1 MAVKISNIIKERP
14 NSGWRLVEFSEPAG
28 IAIRLMLNDGKCEVL
43 KTSEIT
49 LPEFIKIL
57 TECFAES
64 IKLQIEKSF
73 KNEKSFKEEKLK
85 LFTFMYNGTII
96 RVKKDTDWFRLYEAI
111 DIHMGKRKILDDDR
125 AIEIDQEEKEVLFA
139 DVEAEEKWKEF
150 VCKKPEAIMS
160 FARRW
165 AKMMQY
171 YNRQTNIIANI
182 AERAK
187 ERANVDNLN
196 EQEIAEAAQVLQE
209 CWKYRDELK
218 SWLKK

>member
-14 NSGWRLVEFSEPAG
+14 NSVWRLVEFSEPAG
-28 IAIRLMLNDGKCEVL
+28 IAIRLMLNDGECEVL

-73 KNEKSFKEEKLK
+73 KDEKLK

-96 RVKKDTDWFRLYEAI
+96 RVKKDTDWFRLYAAI
-111 DIHMGKRKILDDDR
+111 DIHMGKRRILDDDR

-187 ERANVDNLN
+187 ERANVDN
-196 EQEIAEAAQVLQE
+196 
-209 CWKYRDELK
+209 
-218 SWLKK
+218 

>member
-1 MAVKISNIIKERP
+1 
-14 NSGWRLVEFSEPAG
+14 
-28 IAIRLMLNDGKCEVL
+28 
-43 KTSEIT
+43 
-49 LPEFIKIL
+49 
-57 TECFAES
+57 
-64 IKLQIEKSF
+64 
-73 KNEKSFKEEKLK
+73 
-85 LFTFMYNGTII
+85 MYNGTII